1 MGTAAKMMDDSAGA
15 PAFPAAEPAPPAYNG
30 EGSMQF
36 GDNPFAAASFSGVPD
51 SFNGSGSF
59 SAGFNT
65 AAEAFPPP
73 AAEQGGLS
81 FPAAFPS
88 GVTAAQVSTGASLLA
103 QSAPVLN
110 DLAQSVDEVKQQ
122 GMAAVQSARNTVE
135 GLIQGNT
142 TEARPKMQITVTDPV
157 KQGDGFGSFI
167 SYKINTKTTLPQY
180 TWKEFSQ
187 IHRYSDF
194 EWLHIRLK
202 ARFPN
207 VIIPPLPEKAVTG
220 NFDPNFISLRRTAL
234 ERFLNRIA
242 SHPVLQTSEDLQT
255 FLEANE
261 ETLAAAKKTTI
272 EPPRKAQQQGGI
284 GRWFKEAF
292 QSASNS
298 LSAPQE
304 FADPAYEEQKMKIE
318 ELKEQVVQLKR
329 FTEKLVMH
337 RRLLSMAH
345 AELGVGFSTYAN
357 IEQGHLKNGM
367 SMLGDVCDRVSI
379 LEGEHASVEELQL
392 DAMLTDTVLMLTAV
406 GELCQN
412 RAKSI
417 VSLQTSRSIHQDKL
431 RDYDRVKGDQ
441 RKAAKAA
448 ELMREIHES
457 ELQEAD
463 AKNQY
468 DDLVDSMTN
477 ELTRFNM
484 DRERE
489 YKTMML
495 NFVETNREYYAQIA
509 NRWDECYQRLPDEF
523 SSTEGINSTQIGM

>member
-1 MGTAAKMMDDSAGA
+1 M
-15 PAFPAAEPAPPAYNG
+15 
-30 EGSMQF
+30 
-36 GDNPFAAASFSGVPD
+36 
-51 SFNGSGSF
+51 
-59 SAGFNT
+59 
-65 AAEAFPPP
+65 
-73 AAEQGGLS
+73 
-81 FPAAFPS
+81 
-88 GVTAAQVSTGASLLA
+88 TAAQVSTGAALLA
-103 QSAPVLN
+103 QSAPALN
-110 DLAQSVDEVKQQ
+110 DLAQSADNLKQQ
-122 GMAAVQSARNTVE
+122 GMAAVQNVRATVE
-135 GLIQGNT
+135 GMVSGNRSEP
-142 TEARPKMQITVTDPV
+142 EAPKMQITVTDPV

-167 SYKINTKTTLPQY
+167 SYKINTKTSLPQY

-194 EWLHIRLK
+194 VWLHERLK

-242 SHPVLQTSEDLQT
+242 AHPTLQLSEDLQT

-261 ETLAAAKKTTI
+261 ETLAAAKKTVI
-272 EPPRKAQQQGGI
+272 EPRKQQQQSGGI

-367 SMLGDVCDRVSI
+367 GMLGDTCDRVSI

-412 RAKSI
+412 RAKAI
-417 VSLQTSRSIHQDKL
+417 VSLQTSRSIHKEKL
-431 RDYDRVKGDQ
+431 ADYERVKGDQ

-468 DDLVDSMTN
+468 DDLVDSMTA
-477 ELTRFNM
+477 ELTRFNT
-484 DRERE
+484 DREKD
-489 YKTMML
+489 YKSMML

-509 NRWDECYQRLPDEF
+509 NRWDECYQRLTDEF